1 MDTHR
6 EMFSSACDWHLAIRV
21 FGPVCPCP
29 YVRTRRLTS
38 PKIPTP
44 SPTSTQSICTISPNS
59 LGRTVLSQAGE
70 ISLTVDGIIGGSMWS
85 KEEARCSLGLPLLHA
100 IVQDSLALARRSLT
114 GQLRP
119 RIFFPTLGR
128 LCQVLPLLRMYLV
141 SRRR

>member
-59 LGRTVLSQAGE
+59 LGKTVLSQAGE
-70 ISLTVDGIIGGSMWS
+70 ISLTVDGIIGGYLSS
-85 KEEARCSLGLPLLHA
+85 HEEIRCSLRLPLLHA
-100 IVQDSLALARRSLT
+100 IVQDSLAQARRNSICL
-114 GQLRP
+114 LHLH
-119 RIFFPTLGR
+119 IFFLALER
-128 LCQVLPLLRMYLV
+128 LCQVLLLQRMYSI